1 MLPIPSSQANSA
13 KLQAQER
20 QIPKQLMATHD
31 SKRCVFWTR
40 LLEHGN
46 HGPTLSLQ
54 QVILRIEDVRRR
66 CLDYREVS
74 AHRNCWVFSKM

>member
-13 KLQAQER
+13 KLQAEER
-20 QIPKQLMATHD
+20 QIPEQLMATHD

-46 HGPTLSLQ
+46 HGRTLSLQ
-54 QVILRIEDVRRR
+54 QVIRRIEDLRRR
-66 CLDYREVS
+66 CLDYKQVL
-74 AHRNCWVFSKM
+74 AHRNPWALSKM

>member
-13 KLQAQER
+13 KLQAEER
-20 QIPKQLMATHD
+20 QIPEQLMATHD
-31 SKRCVFWTR
+31 GKRCVFWTR

-46 HGPTLSLQ
+46 HGLTLSLQ

-66 CLDYREVS
+66 CLDYKEIP
-74 AHRNCWVFSKM
+74 AHRNSWVSSKM